1 VSFGHIWTLQALSH
15 RVETIKERIMRRAF
29 LICLFVLLTQTLAAA
44 QSVIRIARI
53 ADIPDQ
59 FVGGEILRV
68 VYQRLN
74 IAIELIDLPS
84 KRALALSSSGAVDG
98 EVHRIANVANEYPT
112 LIRVTPPINYI
123 EPAVF
128 VTSLQFEVRGWDSI
142 KDYSVG
148 IVRGVGSSEAGTK
161 GMARVTAATGL
172 DNLIHMLDA
181 GRFDLM
187 VSDLFSGRVAIKKLK
202 LDARIHPLAPVIER
216 INIYHYLHERHR
228 ALALKVAAV
237 IQEMQDSGELARL
250 RAQLIQQVLD
260 ATERGDE

>member
-1 VSFGHIWTLQALSH
+1 LQASSPH
-15 RVETIKERIMRRAF
+15 VETIEERIMRRAF
-29 LICLFVLLTQTLAAA
+29 LVPLFVLLLQNAGAA
-44 QSVIRIARI
+44 QPVIRIARI

-59 FVGGEILRV
+59 FVGGEILRA

-74 IAIELIDLPS
+74 IAIELVDLPS
-84 KRALALSSSGAVDG
+84 KRALALSSTGAVDG

-112 LIRVTPPINYI
+112 LIRIAPPINYI

-128 VTSLQFEVRGWDSI
+128 TTSLQFEVRGWNSI

-148 IVRGVGSSEAGTK
+148 IVRGVGSSEAGTR

-172 DNLIHMLDA
+172 DNLIRMLDA

-202 LDARIHPLAPVIER
+202 LDARIHPLTPVIER

-228 ALALKVAAV
+228 ALAPKVAAV

-260 ATERGDE
+260 ATENVDG